1 MEARADDPVEP
12 AEPLD
17 DDGVLLL
24 DDVEEVSGHDS
35 HDQEDDEQKIW
46 RWGRSK
52 DAPELIELACGQPF
66 DATPYCEYLAKK
78 FGALYAL

>member
-1 MEARADDPVEP
+1 MERAGIDV
-12 AEPLD
+12 
-17 DDGVLLL
+17 DGASA
-24 DDVEEVSGHDS
+24 SGDLAS
-35 HDQEDDEQKIW
+35 VRDWLRDRIW
-46 RWGRSK
+46 RWGRGK